1 MWVYY
6 SRMDTPLN
14 LYAYVMACLRARTI
28 PQRAVAAGS
37 GVPFST
43 VAKIAQ
49 GSVTDPSVHTVQKLA
64 DYFASKGVKP
74 DTDRTAH
81 HHEAA

>member
-1 MWVYY
+1 
-6 SRMDTPLN
+6 MDIPPN
-14 LYAYVMACLRARTI
+14 LYAYVMACLRAREI

-49 GSVTDPSVHTVQKLA
+49 GNVTDPSVHTVQKLA
-64 DYFASKGVKP
+64 DYFAAKGINP
-74 DTDRTAH
+74 TAQ